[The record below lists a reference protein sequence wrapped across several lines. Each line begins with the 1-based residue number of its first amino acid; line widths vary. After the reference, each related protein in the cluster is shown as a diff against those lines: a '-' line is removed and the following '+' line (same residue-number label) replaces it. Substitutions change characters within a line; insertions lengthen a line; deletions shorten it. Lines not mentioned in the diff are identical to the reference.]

1 MCAKIIEMTSLLE
14 KRTRGG
20 GAKKPAAESRSRWL
34 FKAIFNLPFRGP
46 QRTSS
51 ARVTVVVLCVCVCV
65 CVCLSTTILALQA
78 TWRLMSDT
86 NGSYVG

>member
-65 CVCLSTTILALQA
+65 CLSVYDYSRTT
-78 TWRLMSDT
+78 
-86 NGSYVG
+86 GYVAANERYQR